1 MKNKGDKNKSDKNK
15 SDKNKSDGDKNKSDK
30 NKSDKNKSDKNKSDK
45 NKSDKNKGDKN
56 KSDKNKGDKNKGVR
70 KVNFDKKHTKFP
82 RKYSKDYCNST
93 SCDEMGFSQKASC
106 RYYKNCYIH
115 ENKVGSGGKSKP
127 ISESENIRC
136 YIQLKLR
143 EWLSESYKANKNY
156 CYELKLFL
164 KTKKK
169 REQRRKTGK
178 NYAPKTP
185 SPLKH

>member
-1 MKNKGDKNKSDKNK
+1 MKKKSNKKS
-15 SDKNKSDGDKNKSDK
+15 
-30 NKSDKNKSDKNKSDK
+30 
-45 NKSDKNKGDKN
+45 
-56 KSDKNKGDKNKGVR
+56 
-70 KVNFDKKHTKFP
+70 KVERFDKKDTKFP
-82 RKYSKDYCNST
+82 RKYSKKYCKNT

-106 RYYKNCYIH
+106 RYYKNCYNH

-143 EWLSESYKANKNY
+143 EWISESYKANKNY

-164 KTKKK
+164 KTKKR
-169 REQRRKTGK
+169 REQRQKTGK